1 MIIQALENYARSL
14 GPWMSSYQR
23 AAADFTRFSNQQT
36 ELAIETN
43 RFLTDRL
50 CAFAQYGGNVDALA
64 QKLDELT
71 TRYTAAYADR
81 VKEMS
86 SVWANMLREDRNIDE
101 LTAVVVE
108 PLAEQQAQGEQ
119 SPSKRRAQERRGGE
133 AH

>member
-23 AAADFTRFSNQQT
+23 ATADFTRFSNQQT

-50 CAFAQYGGNVDALA
+50 CAFAQYGGNVDSLA
-64 QKLDELT
+64 QKLEELT
-71 TRYTAAYADR
+71 GKYTAVYADR

-86 SVWANMLREDRNIDE
+86 SVWADMLREDRNVDE
-101 LTAVVVE
+101 LTAGVVE
-108 PLAEQQAQGEQ
+108 PLAEQQGGVQ
-119 SPSKRRAQERRGGE
+119 SSSKRRAQEKRGE